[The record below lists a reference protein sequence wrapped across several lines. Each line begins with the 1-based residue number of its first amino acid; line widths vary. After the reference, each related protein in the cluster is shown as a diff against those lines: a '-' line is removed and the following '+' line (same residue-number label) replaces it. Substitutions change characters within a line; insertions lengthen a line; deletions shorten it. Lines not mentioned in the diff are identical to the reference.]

1 MNKTNQ
7 ITICRSEYDTQEDF
21 ENAIKKA
28 IMVLLDNNYIMTV
41 RYDEK
46 GLKIVA
52 IDYNTSRQDWG
63 DDYPYWLSPEE
74 IEKALCPDDKEE
86 SENE

>member
-1 MNKTNQ
+1 MMK
-7 ITICRSEYDTQEDF
+7 
-21 ENAIKKA
+21 
-28 IMVLLDNNYIMTV
+28 
-41 RYDEK
+41 K

-74 IEKALCPDDKEE
+74 IEKALCPDEEE

>member
-1 MNKTNQ
+1 MNETNQ

-63 DDYPYWLSPEE
+63 DDYHYWLRPEE
-74 IEKALCPDDKEE
+74 IEKVFCPDEEE
-86 SENE
+86 SENG